1 MNLRIALL
9 LFIAAP
15 LAAQPDAT
23 AVVERGR
30 DLVTA
35 GHLSGSVDSLM
46 AARAT
51 LGIALEADDP
61 DAAAWAGYYTAL
73 ADYRLSYIFWGQD
86 AARALQ
92 HAEQGA
98 AVLEDALATSGLGDD
113 ARAEMLALKA
123 TLLGTQ
129 MGLDQSRAMSLGQAA
144 TQATATS
151 MRLAPGNPRVL
162 FQSATSLLNTPPE
175 WGGDP
180 ALAATQ
186 LEDAI
191 TRFGASTGLEPGWGE
206 DDANAWLGMAHLM
219 MGDASAARPYIDRA
233 ASLNPSSSF
242 VQYKLMPWLE
252 QLEGEEG

>member
-1 MNLRIALL
+1 MTHRLVLFVLL
-9 LFIAAP
+9 AAP
-15 LAAQPDAT
+15 LAAQPDA
-23 AVVERGR
+23 AALVERGR

-61 DAAAWAGYYTAL
+61 AVAAWAGYYTAL
-73 ADYRLSYIFWGQD
+73 ADYRLSYVFWGQD
-86 AARALQ
+86 PARALQ
-92 HAEQGA
+92 HAEQGT
-98 AVLEDALATSGLGDD
+98 AVLQGALAQSGLGDD

-129 MGLDQSRAMSLGQAA
+129 MGLDQTRAMSLGPAA
-144 TQATATS
+144 TQATAAS

-180 ALAATQ
+180 ALAVAH
-186 LEDAI
+186 LEAALEG
-191 TRFGASTGLEPGWGE
+191 FGSSAGLAPAWGE
-206 DDANAWLGMAHLM
+206 DDA
-219 MGDASAARPYIDRA
+219 
-233 ASLNPSSSF
+233 
-242 VQYKLMPWLE
+242 
-252 QLEGEEG
+252 